1 VASPR
6 PGCQNRA
13 MAEPAPG
20 GHLVAV
26 IGGATAGAEVAGRLA
41 ERGVRVVVFEMNP
54 RPFGKIEDGLPRW
67 HTGLRQKEY
76 ETIREKL
83 SRPGVEF
90 VPCTKIGRDIP
101 FTAVAREWGFSA
113 VILANGAWRDRPLP
127 VEGADAYVG
136 RGLVYQNPFII
147 WFNHANEKGYA
158 GERFTPADGTL
169 VVGGGLASI
178 DVAKVLM
185 LETTRAQLRER
196 GIDVDMVELEV
207 KGIPRTLEKH
217 GLRFEDLGLAGCT
230 LFYRRRIEDMPLAEI
245 PEDADEKRREKTMN
259 ARRRLLEK
267 AQEKYGFHVEPL
279 SAPDALLVESGRVV
293 GLRLRRTKMENGKL
307 VTTDD
312 TYERRGPCVISSI
325 GSIPEPIP
333 GISMKGELFAFT
345 DWEIGRLDGLPNLF
359 SVGNVVTGKGN
370 IVASRK
376 HAAQVYED
384 ALASFLGLGDDAHAK
399 EAALASRAEADA
411 AQAAGHIAEHL
422 AATAPPPPAV
432 ADAIL
437 ARVRARQR
445 EVGYEGDLA
454 AWLLQVT
461 PPDLE

>member
-1 VASPR
+1 
-6 PGCQNRA
+6 
-13 MAEPAPG
+13 MPAPAPAAG
-20 GHLVAV
+20 GHVVAV

-41 ERGVRVVVFEMNP
+41 EHGVRVVVFEMNP

-90 VPCTKIGRDIP
+90 VPNTKIGRDIP
-101 FTAVAREWGFSA
+101 FEAVAREWGFSA

-147 WFNHANEKGYA
+147 WFNHANEKAYQ
-158 GERFTPADGTL
+158 GERFMPADGVL

-185 LETTRAQLRER
+185 LETTRAKLRER
-196 GIDVDMVELEV
+196 GIHVDMVELEV

-230 LFYRRRIEDMPLAEI
+230 LFYRRRVEDMPLAEI
-245 PEDADEKRREKTMN
+245 PEDADEKRREKAMN

-267 AQEKYGFHVEPL
+267 AQEKYGFRVEPL
-279 SAPDALLVESGRVV
+279 SAPDALLVENGRVV

-307 VTTDD
+307 VSTDE
-312 TYERRGPCVISSI
+312 TYERRGPYVISSI

-333 GISMKGELFAFT
+333 GIPLKGELFGFT
-345 DWEIGRLDGLPNLF
+345 DWEVGRLAGHPNLF

-384 ALASFLGLGDDAHAK
+384 ALASFLGLAEDGHAQ
-399 EAALASRAEADA
+399 EAALETRAAAEATRT
-411 AQAAGHIAEHL
+411 AGHIAQQL
-422 AATAPPPPAV
+422 AATAAPPPAV

-445 EVGYEGDLA
+445 EVGYDGDLA